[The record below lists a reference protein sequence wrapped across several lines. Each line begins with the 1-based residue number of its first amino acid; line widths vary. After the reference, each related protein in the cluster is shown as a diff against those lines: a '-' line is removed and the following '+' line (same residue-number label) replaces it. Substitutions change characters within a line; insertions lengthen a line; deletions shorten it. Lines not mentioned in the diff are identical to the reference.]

1 MGSPRLL
8 RHAVRELTRLRE
20 QMERQNALLAR
31 LADHFAPDEA
41 AAAAERGSAAAA
53 AGSTQSAESW
63 GGVSFLDPIEASLV
77 EDYARQTERDIGRP
91 PTEDEVLVWLA
102 DEKTLDL
109 HRRLKE
115 RAALAQLERRPA
127 R

>member
-1 MGSPRLL
+1 M
-8 RHAVRELTRLRE
+8 RELSGIRE
-20 QMERQNALLAR
+20 QLEQHTRLLAR
-31 LADHFAPDEA
+31 LVDHFSPREA
-41 AAAAERGSAAAA
+41 AGAADGPDASAAP
-53 AGSTQSAESW
+53 AESW

-77 EDYARQTERDIGRP
+77 EDYAQKTERDIGRP